1 MGNNDLDVT
10 ETGKT
15 NLFNVDDDKQLNPNE
30 KSMLEEETLQY
41 NNRKDQDDNSDL
53 MSDKMDYSNSNF
65 DGMTEIAMCETDM
78 FTFNELQKLSN

>member
-41 NNRKDQDDNSDL
+41 NNIKDQDDNSDL